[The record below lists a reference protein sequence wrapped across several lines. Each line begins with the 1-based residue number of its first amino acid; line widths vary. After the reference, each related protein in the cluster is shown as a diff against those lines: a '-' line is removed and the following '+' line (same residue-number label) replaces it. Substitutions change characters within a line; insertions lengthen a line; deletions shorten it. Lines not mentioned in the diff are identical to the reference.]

1 MRAFLLVLVLAFAAD
16 DPRPAALAAA
26 GEKELKVFA
35 KAPVRPGNRG
45 AGNLVIRGGQE
56 LAKLMGGVGANID
69 DANARM
75 AKILKVDKID
85 WNKQMLLVIGGGKQ
99 RSGGYRVEV
108 TGLKVKGDTL
118 TVHWKLVGPRRGQPV
133 TKAITYPALT
143 LLVERFDDTIRFDPP
158 EAKSGVE

>member
-1 MRAFLLVLVLAFAAD
+1 
-16 DPRPAALAAA
+16 
-26 GEKELKVFA
+26 LKVFA

-45 AGNLVIRGGQE
+45 AGNMVIRGGQE
-56 LAKLMGGVGANID
+56 LAKRMGGLGSNID

-85 WNKQMLLVIGGGKQ
+85 WNKQMLLVISGGKQ
-99 RSGGYRVEV
+99 RTGGYRVEV

-118 TVHWKLVGPRRGQPV
+118 TVHWKLVGPRPGQPV
-133 TKAITYPALT
+133 GRAVTYPALT
-143 LLVERFDDTIRFDPP
+143 VLVERFDDTIRFDPA